1 MCCIGGFGSLRFAGL
16 ASLLDRWCAAARC
29 GWLAEFA
36 SVQGDELRNRLVAW
50 LRQQMAAVLRLDAER
65 VPEDKPV
72 RSLGLDSLMALE
84 LRNRLERQL
93 HMKLSATLV
102 WNYPTIAKL
111 AVFLHKRLEENRQKG
126 SSDELPAQPSKV
138 PAAPEPVSTTAGVL
152 SSSEMLEAELLE
164 AETLLNTQAG
174 AP

>member
-1 MCCIGGFGSLRFAGL
+1 
-16 ASLLDRWCAAARC
+16 
-29 GWLAEFA
+29 
-36 SVQGDELRNRLVAW
+36 
-50 LRQQMAAVLRLDAER
+50 
-65 VPEDKPV
+65 
-72 RSLGLDSLMALE
+72 
-84 LRNRLERQL
+84 
-93 HMKLSATLV
+93 MKLSATLV

-111 AVFLHKRLEENRQKG
+111 AGFLQKRLEENRQKG